1 MARNRRGALREFQ
14 TQLAE
19 KLRVAAT
26 AQTRHASLGI
36 LVGQDR
42 YLVKLEDAGEIV
54 PVPTLT
60 EVPLTRDWFRGV
72 CNLRGTLHAVA
83 DISRFAGG
91 SYTAVDRESRLLA
104 LNSKMNFNAA
114 ILVSRMMG
122 LKNLD
127 EMTVDSAAND
137 ANWFGNVMRDKD
149 GHTWRE
155 LNLNQLTINEQFLL
169 VGRS

>member
-1 MARNRRGALREFQ
+1 MSRNNRGALREFQ

-26 AQTRHASLGI
+26 SEARHASLGI
-36 LVGQDR
+36 MVGQDR

-54 PVPTLT
+54 PVPALTL
-60 EVPLTRDWFRGV
+60 VPLTRDWFRGV
-72 CNLRGTLHAVA
+72 CNLRGTLHSVA

-91 SYTAVDRESRLLA
+91 GYTAVDRESRLLA
-104 LNSKMNFNAA
+104 LSSKMNFNAA

-127 EMTVDSAAND
+127 EMTVESAAND
-137 ANWFGNVMRDKD
+137 DSWFGNMMRDKE

-155 LNLNQLTINEQFLL
+155 LNLNQLATNPEFLI